1 MRVLNRPT
9 GTTGKATDIEEVIY
23 IAYIINSQIKPLHN
37 LVTVCLR
44 EQMLGEDHRPLVVRK
59 GKSLKEEVK
68 RRDAP
73 PETPVVDVST
83 FIS

>member
-9 GTTGKATDIEEVIY
+9 GTTGKAADIEEVIY
-23 IAYIINSQIKPLHN
+23 IAYIINRQIKPLHN
-37 LVTVCLR
+37 LGTVCLR